1 MSQKRTHAVRTT
13 IVGGLLF
20 LIPFVL
26 VVVIAG
32 KSYQIMRSIARPI
45 SDALG
50 IDRVGFVAM
59 IDLVT
64 LLLTLAICYTAG
76 HLATSERGKRAYQV
90 LDQRLLDIWPRYAFI
105 KATASGVAREQ
116 AEHMRPVL
124 VRFDDQSQ
132 LAFEVERDD
141 AQVVVYLP
149 GSPDPWSG
157 AVSFIEI
164 DRVTPI
170 DCDMQAVLKALRGGG
185 RGGLELSQA
194 SSQRSLD
201 IAGEGPD
208 HR

>member
-1 MSQKRTHAVRTT
+1 MSKRRTHAVRTT

-32 KSYQIMRSIARPI
+32 KAYQIMRSIARPI

-50 IDRVGFVAM
+50 IERVGFVAM
-59 IDLVT
+59 IDVVT
-64 LLLTLAICYTAG
+64 LLLTLVICYLAG
-76 HLATSERGKRAYQV
+76 HVATSERGKRAYQA
-90 LDQRLLDIWPRYAFI
+90 LDRRLLDIWPRYAFI

-116 AEHMRPVL
+116 AEHMRPVM

-132 LAFEVERDD
+132 VALELERD
-141 AQVVVYLP
+141 AARVVVFVP

-157 AVSFIEI
+157 AVSFVDS

-170 DCDMQAVLKALRGGG
+170 DCDTQAIFKTLRSGG
-185 RGGLELSQA
+185 RGGLELGSA
-194 SSQRSLD
+194 YPYDAES
-201 IAGEGPD
+201 
-208 HR
+208 